1 MNLEQLHFVRRQGVD
16 LPLANQFYKRVD
28 KRLKA
33 RADEIVWLANIDTQA
48 VAALRLRGLPSGEH
62 LVTGVLVDPDWRCR
76 GVAHALL
83 QAARL
88 DFSRN
93 YTYLFCE
100 PQLVP
105 LYTKVGFALVQK
117 GDMPDP
123 LIGRWQAYQRKTPE
137 LVAMCYR
144 QLPS

>member
-1 MNLEQLHFVRRQGVD
+1 MNLEQLSFMRRQGLD

-33 RADEIVWLANIDTQA
+33 RADEIVWLAYLDGQA
-48 VAALRLRGLPSGEH
+48 VAALRLRALVSGEH
-62 LVTGVLVDPDWRCR
+62 LITGVLVDPNWRCR

-83 QAARL
+83 QAARI

-100 PQLVP
+100 PQLAP
-105 LYTKVGFALVQK
+105 LYTKVGFTLVQK
-117 GDMPDP
+117 SEMPDP

-144 QLPS
+144 QSRI